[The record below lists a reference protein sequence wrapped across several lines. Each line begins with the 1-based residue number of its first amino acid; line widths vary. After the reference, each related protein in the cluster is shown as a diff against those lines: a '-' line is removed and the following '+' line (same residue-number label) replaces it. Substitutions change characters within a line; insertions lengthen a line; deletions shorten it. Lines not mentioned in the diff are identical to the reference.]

1 MTVPA
6 VLAQQPIETV
16 EQLRAHLHQAAQLE
30 MSTIPLYLYAAY
42 SIKTRGYS
50 QWSTGTSAV
59 RAIKSVVIEEMLHLC
74 LARNL
79 LVAVGGGEA
88 IAFYDKEFL
97 PEYPEPMLHRAP
109 ELKLHLEPCTTKL
122 MLDVFMPFELPATS
136 EAPPQ
141 PDSYSTIGAF
151 YGAIV
156 EGFERLSGPELWK
169 QAHPELQYHRAYW
182 NQDGG
187 GRPLVVHD
195 LVTALEAIKT
205 IVEQGEGAAPGDE
218 DVPTNPVNPQP
229 GADELSHYAKFR
241 RIAEGIDAIGEV
253 WPVPTDPCV
262 EDYEGPV
269 RALATL
275 FNACYCYLMC
285 MLDVLYATPSEPLEK
300 RPSEPLETG
309 PSEPL
314 ETGPSEPL
322 ETGPSEPLETGP
334 SEPLETGVPNQRYG
348 LERTCIAAMGGVL
361 FPLADLL
368 VSQPTGTEGQHAAPT
383 FEFYSFSDTQPRKD
397 QLTALCTDLLDAYPS
412 LGGDNGVHRLIGLL
426 PSV

>member
-79 LVAVGGGEA
+79 LVAIGGGEA
-88 IAFYDKEFL
+88 IAFYDEQFL
-97 PEYPEPMLHRAP
+97 PQYPEPMLHRTP
-109 ELKLHLEPCTTKL
+109 ELMLHLEPCTAKL
-122 MLDVFMPFELPATS
+122 MLDVFMPLELPATS

-141 PDSYSTIGAF
+141 PDSYGTIGAF

-156 EGFERLSGPELWK
+156 EGFERLSGPELWA
-169 QAHPELQYHRAYW
+169 QAHPELQYRRAYW

-218 DVPTNPVNPQP
+218 DVPINPVDPQP

-241 RIAEGIDAIGEV
+241 RIAEGIDVIGEV
-253 WPVPTDPCV
+253 WPVPTDPLA
-262 EDYEGPV
+262 EHYEGPV
-269 RALATL
+269 RSLATL
-275 FNACYCYLMC
+275 FNASYCYLMC
-285 MLDVLYATPSEPLEK
+285 MLDALYASPSEPAQPGASNK
-300 RPSEPLETG
+300 
-309 PSEPL
+309 
-314 ETGPSEPL
+314 
-322 ETGPSEPLETGP
+322 
-334 SEPLETGVPNQRYG
+334 RYG

-368 VSQPTGTEGQHAAPT
+368 VSQPTGTGTGAENAAPT
-383 FEFYSFSDTQPRKD
+383 FEFYRFSEDQPRKD